1 MGDPPDSYEQVFI
14 KNRQWAAERAQEPGF
29 FERLAAGQSP
39 EFLYI
44 GCSDSRVPAN
54 TIMGIEPGEV
64 FVHRNVANM
73 VVNTDFNAQTAIEYA
88 ITVLGVKH
96 VLVCGHYGCGGVAAA
111 MESKDR
117 GLLNNW
123 LREIRDVYR
132 LHHEELNAIPDEQAR
147 NRRLVELN
155 VREQCVHVMKTA
167 AWQKSYLKHKLPIVH
182 GLVFD
187 LSDGLLLDLELDN
200 EAVLADIRRIYRLDI
215 GDL

>member
-1 MGDPPDSYEQVFI
+1 MDDSRDSYDRVFVN
-14 KNRQWAAERAQEPGF
+14 NRRWAAERAQEPGF
-29 FERLAAGQSP
+29 FERLSAGQSP

-54 TIMGIEPGEV
+54 TIMGIEAGEV

-73 VVNTDFNAQTAIEYA
+73 VVNTDLNAQTAIEYA

-96 VLVCGHYGCGGVAAA
+96 VLVCGHYGCGGIQAA

-132 LHHEELNAIPDEQAR
+132 LHHEELNAIADERAR
-147 NRRLVELN
+147 LRRLVELN
-155 VREQCVHVMKTA
+155 VLEQCIHVMKTA
-167 AWQKSYLKHKLPIVH
+167 CWQKSYLRSRRPIVH

-187 LSDGLLLDLELDN
+187 LSDGLLQDLQLDN
-200 EAVLADIRRIYRLDI
+200 DVVLDDIRRIYNLAI
-215 GDL
+215 EL